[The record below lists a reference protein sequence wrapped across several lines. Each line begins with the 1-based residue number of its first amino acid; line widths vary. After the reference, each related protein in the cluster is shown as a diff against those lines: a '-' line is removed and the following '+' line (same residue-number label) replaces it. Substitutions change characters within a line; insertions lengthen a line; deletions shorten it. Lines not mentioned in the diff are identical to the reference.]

1 MRNVVS
7 SDHEHRR
14 IASDMNRRN
23 DKHKHLLSEN
33 EKQGRYKESSKIST
47 LFSYVFW
54 GVVVVGIIYAIFF
67 W

>member
-1 MRNVVS
+1 MRS
-7 SDHEHRR
+7 GFSTDHEHRR

-33 EKQGRYKESSKIST
+33 EKQGQYKDSSKIST
-47 LFSYVFW
+47 IFSYVFW
-54 GVVVVGIIYAIFF
+54 GVVILGIIYAIFF